1 MIQVNDH
8 IQRRL
13 AELPALPGV
22 YIMRNALGKII
33 YIGKAKVLKNRVR
46 SYFDGSDHAG
56 HRAATLMLPFI
67 RDIEWII
74 TESES
79 EALILEA
86 NLIRKHT
93 PKYNVLLKD
102 DKHFPYLAFSVN
114 EAFPRL
120 FLSRAVRKD
129 GCQYYGPYMSSRM
142 VAQLQDIAARLFQI
156 RECRLN
162 LPLAKPQRPC
172 LNYHIGR
179 CCAPCAG
186 LVTEEEYHRQVQQ
199 VQMMLNGKRDDLI
212 AEWEREMQAASERLD
227 FEMAMKKRDAIQAL
241 KATGIHQ
248 KTDVTDASLCLDV
261 LSLRR
266 NGTMAAAVIFEYRNG
281 VLCGRR
287 HYRLECKL
295 EENETEIF
303 CQMLMQ
309 WYMDVEFIPG
319 EIATDVVL
327 ADVAEERNL
336 LESALA
342 EKARHKVVVS
352 NPQRGEKLGF
362 LKLAGA
368 NADMILVEMRA
379 EVQKYSEIDGSV
391 FELQKVLGLKKTPFR
406 IECVDISHL
415 SGTNTVASLVAFKN
429 GRPDKSNYRKF
440 IIKTVTGVDDFASMR
455 EVMTRRI
462 RRLEDEG
469 IPMPDLWVCDGGKGQ
484 VDATM
489 QILKELGHDEDLP
502 LIGLA
507 KRLEEIVFPD
517 DRPSIVLHR
526 TNPALK
532 LLQNA
537 RDEAHRFAIT
547 YQRSKR
553 KKDLEVEWL
562 KMPGVGHE
570 TRVKILSKYKSAEA
584 FMEAPL
590 EDVVELLG
598 KVRGGRLREEVAA
611 YCAGAGIGSDA
622 SADDA
627 SAVENAN
634 GASGVVANGCAEG
647 DLDVISE

>member
-1 MIQVNDH
+1 MLQFGEH
-8 IQRRL
+8 IERRL

-22 YIMRNALGKII
+22 YIMKNAQGKII

-46 SYFDGSDHAG
+46 SYFDGSDHTG
-56 HRAATLMLPFI
+56 HRAATLMLPYI

-102 DKHFPYLAFSVN
+102 DKHFPYLAFSVK
-114 EAFPRL
+114 EPFPRL
-120 FLSRAVRKD
+120 FLTRSVHKD
-129 GCQYYGPYMSSRM
+129 DNLYYGPFMGSRM
-142 VAQLQDIAARLFQI
+142 IDQLIDLSARLFHI
-156 RECRLN
+156 RECKLK

-172 LNYHIGR
+172 LNYHTGR
-179 CCAPCAG
+179 CGAPCAG
-186 LVTEEEYHRQVQQ
+186 LISEEAYREKVEQAK
-199 VQMMLNGKRDDLI
+199 LLLEGKRDDLL
-212 AEWEREMQAASERLD
+212 ERWQREMEEASANLD
-227 FEMAMKKRDAIQAL
+227 FETAGKRRDAIQAL
-241 KATGIHQ
+241 QATGIHQ
-248 KTDVTDASLCLDV
+248 KTDVSDPNLSLDILT
-261 LSLRR
+261 LRR

-281 VLCGRR
+281 VLRGRR

-295 EENETEIF
+295 EDDATEIF
-303 CQMLMQ
+303 RQMVLP
-309 WYMDVEFIPG
+309 WYMDVPMIPA
-319 EIATDVVL
+319 EIATDIDL
-327 ADVAEERNL
+327 PEDAEL
-336 LESALA
+336 LQQTLS
-342 EKARHKVVVS
+342 EKAGRKVRFS
-352 NPQRGEKLGF
+352 NPQRGEKVGF

-368 NADMILVEMRA
+368 NADMILVEMRS
-379 EVQKYSEIDGSV
+379 EVQKYSEIDQSV

-429 GRPDKSNYRKF
+429 GKPDKSNYRKF

-469 IPMPDLWVCDGGKGQ
+469 TPMPDLWVCDGGKGQ

-489 QILKELGHDEDLP
+489 QILKELGHDQDLP

-517 DRPSIVLHR
+517 DRKSIVLHR
-526 TNPALK
+526 TSPALK

-590 EDVVELLG
+590 EDIEILLG
-598 KVRGGRLREEVAA
+598 KVRGNKVRENVIKYLTNYEL
-611 YCAGAGIGSDA
+611 GSR
-622 SADDA
+622 
-627 SAVENAN
+627 N
-634 GASGVVANGCAEG
+634 
-647 DLDVISE
+647 

>member
-1 MIQVNDH
+1 MISVNEH

-13 AELPALPGV
+13 TELPDRPGV
-22 YIMRNALGKII
+22 YIMKNAQGKII
-33 YIGKAKVLKNRVR
+33 YIGKAKVLNNRVR
-46 SYFDGSDHAG
+46 SYFDGSEHNG
-56 HRAATLMLPFI
+56 HRAATLMLPYI

-74 TESES
+74 TESEQ

-102 DKHFPYLAFSVN
+102 DKHFPYLAFSVK
-114 EAFPRL
+114 EPFPRL
-120 FLSRAVRKD
+120 SLSRSVKKD
-129 GCQYYGPYMSSRM
+129 GRQYYGPYMGSRYIDK
-142 VAQLQDIAARLFQI
+142 LIDISARLFKI
-156 RECRLN
+156 RECTME
-162 LPLAKPQRPC
+162 LPAKHPVRPC

-179 CCAPCAG
+179 CSAPCAG
-186 LVTEEEYHRQVQQ
+186 LITQEEYAKDVANARL
-199 VQMMLNGKRDDLI
+199 MLEGKRDDLI
-212 AEWEREMQAASERLD
+212 DLWQREMEEASERLD
-227 FEMAMKKRDAIQAL
+227 FETAMKKRDAIQAL
-241 KATGIHQ
+241 QASGTHQ
-248 KTDVTDASLCLDV
+248 KTDTSDPNLSLDV
-261 LSLRR
+261 VTLRR
-266 NGTMAAAVIFEYRNG
+266 NGDMAAAVILEYRKG
-281 VLCGRR
+281 VLMGRR

-295 EENETEIF
+295 EDDETEIF
-303 CQMLMQ
+303 RQMVLP
-309 WYMDVEFIPG
+309 WYMEAPLIPA
-319 EIATDVVL
+319 EIATDIVL
-327 ADVAEERNL
+327 PDDRKE
-336 LESALA
+336 LEAALSKQA
-342 EKARHKVVVS
+342 GRKVTFS
-352 NPQRGEKLGF
+352 TPQRGEKLGF

-379 EVQKYSEIDGSV
+379 EVQKYSEIDQSV

-429 GRPDKSNYRKF
+429 GRPDKANYRKF
-440 IIKTVTGVDDFASMR
+440 IIKTVEGVDDFASMR

-462 RRLEDEG
+462 RRLENEG
-469 IPMPDLWVCDGGKGQ
+469 VPMPDLWVCDGGKGQ

-489 QILKELGHDEDLP
+489 QILKELGHDQDLP

-517 DRPSIVLHR
+517 DRKSIVLHR
-526 TNPALK
+526 TSPALK

-570 TRVKILSKYKSAEA
+570 TRVKILSKYRSAEA
-584 FMEAPL
+584 FMAAPI
-590 EDVVELLG
+590 EDIEILLG
-598 KVRGGRLREEVAA
+598 KVRGNNLRDQVAK
-611 YCAGAGIGSDA
+611 YVTEFITPDT
-622 SADDA
+622 
-627 SAVENAN
+627 
-634 GASGVVANGCAEG
+634 EG
-647 DLDVISE
+647 

>member
-1 MIQVNDH
+1 MIFVNEY
-8 IQRRL
+8 IERRL

-22 YIMRNALGKII
+22 YIMKNAQGKII

-46 SYFDGSDHAG
+46 SYFDGSDHSG
-56 HRAATLMLPFI
+56 HRAATLMLPYI

-102 DKHFPYLAFSVN
+102 DKHFPYLAFSVR
-114 EAFPRL
+114 EPFPRL
-120 FLSRAVRKD
+120 FLTRSVRKD
-129 GCQYYGPYMSSRM
+129 ENQYYGPFMSSRFID
-142 VAQLQDIAARLFQI
+142 QLTDLAARLFHI
-156 RECRLN
+156 RECKLK

-179 CCAPCAG
+179 CDAPCAG
-186 LVTEEEYHRQVQQ
+186 LISEEEYRKKVEQAK
-199 VQMMLNGKRDDLI
+199 LLLEGKRDDLI
-212 AEWEREMQAASERLD
+212 ETWQQEMQEASENLD
-227 FEMAMKKRDAIQAL
+227 FETAMKKRDAIQAL
-241 KATGIHQ
+241 QATGTHQ
-248 KTDVTDASLCLDV
+248 KTDTTDPN
-261 LSLRR
+261 LSMDILTLRR
-266 NGTMAAAVIFEYRNG
+266 NGSMAAAVILEYRAG
-281 VLCGRR
+281 VLLGRR
-287 HYRLECKL
+287 HYKLECKL
-295 EENETEIF
+295 EEDETEIF
-303 CQMLMQ
+303 RQMILP
-309 WYMDVEFIPG
+309 WYMDVPLIPA
-319 EIATDVVL
+319 EIATDIDL
-327 ADVAEERNL
+327 PEDAEL
-336 LESALA
+336 LQQALS
-342 EKARHKVVVS
+342 EKAGRKVRFV
-352 NPQRGEKLGF
+352 NPQRGEKIGF
-362 LKLAGA
+362 LKLARA

-379 EVQKYSEIDGSV
+379 EVQKYSEIDQSV
-391 FELQKVLGLKKTPFR
+391 FELQQVLGLKKTPFR

-429 GRPDKSNYRKF
+429 GRPDKANYRKF
-440 IIKTVTGVDDFASMR
+440 IIKTVEGVDDFASMR

-469 IPMPDLWVCDGGKGQ
+469 TPMPDLWVCDGGKGQ

-489 QILKELGHDEDLP
+489 QILKELGHDKDLP

-517 DRPSIVLHR
+517 DRKSIVLHR
-526 TNPALK
+526 TSPALK

-562 KMPGVGHE
+562 KIPGVGHE
-570 TRVKILSKYKSAEA
+570 TRIKVLSRYKSAEA
-584 FMEAPL
+584 FMAAPL
-590 EDVVELLG
+590 EDIEILLG
-598 KVRGGRLREEVAA
+598 KVRGNKLREEVAK
-611 YCAGAGIGSDA
+611 YCAEFITPP
-622 SADDA
+622 
-627 SAVENAN
+627 E
-634 GASGVVANGCAEG
+634 CH
-647 DLDVISE
+647 

>member
-1 MIQVNDH
+1 MIEVNEH
-8 IQRRL
+8 IGRRI
-13 AELPALPGV
+13 AELPERPGV
-22 YIMRNALGKII
+22 YLMKNASGKII

-74 TESES
+74 TESEE

-86 NLIRKHT
+86 TLIRKHT

-102 DKHFPYLAFSVN
+102 DKHFPYLAFSVK
-114 EAFPRL
+114 EPFPRL
-120 FLSRAVRKD
+120 FLSRSVHKD
-129 GCQYYGPYMSSRM
+129 DCLYYGPYMNSR
-142 VAQLQDIAARLFQI
+142 VVSQLTDLAARLFHI
-156 RECRLN
+156 RECRLK
-162 LPLAKPQRPC
+162 LPLASPARPC

-179 CCAPCAG
+179 CDAPCAG
-186 LVTEEEYHRQVQQ
+186 LVSEEDYAKSVAQAKLLLE
-199 VQMMLNGKRDDLI
+199 GKRDDLV
-212 AEWEREMQAASERLD
+212 AQWQAEMQQASENLD
-227 FEMAMKKRDAIQAL
+227 FELAGKKRDAIQAL
-241 KATGIHQ
+241 QATGIHQ
-248 KTDVTDASLCLDV
+248 KTDTSDPNLSLDV

-266 NGTMAAAVIFEYRNG
+266 NGSMAAAVILEYRKG
-281 VLCGRR
+281 VLTGRR
-287 HYRLECKL
+287 HYRMECRLEDDVP
-295 EENETEIF
+295 EILR
-303 CQMLMQ
+303 QMLVQ
-309 WYMDVEFIPG
+309 WYMDVPMVPS
-319 EIATDVVL
+319 EIAVDVEDLPDRDML
-327 ADVAEERNL
+327 AQ
-336 LESALA
+336 ALS
-342 EKARHKVVVS
+342 EKAGHRVLLTQ
-352 NPQRGEKLGF
+352 PQRGDKVGF

-379 EVQKYSEIDGSV
+379 EVQKYSEVDQSV

-415 SGTNTVASLVAFKN
+415 SGTNTVASLVAFRN
-429 GRPDKSNYRKF
+429 GRPDKKNYRKF
-440 IIKTVTGVDDFASMR
+440 IIKTVEGVDDFASMR

-462 RRLEDEG
+462 RRLESEG

-489 QILKELGHDEDLP
+489 QILKELGHDQDLP

-517 DRPSIVLHR
+517 NRPSIVLHR
-526 TNPALK
+526 TSPALK

-562 KMPGVGHE
+562 KIPGVGHE
-570 TRVKILSKYKSAEA
+570 TRVKILSKYRSAEA
-584 FMEAPL
+584 FMAAPL
-590 EDVVELLG
+590 EDIELLFG
-598 KVRGGRLREEVAA
+598 KVRGNRLREQVAQYCVDEPEDSGNLEV
-611 YCAGAGIGSDA
+611 
-622 SADDA
+622 
-627 SAVENAN
+627 
-634 GASGVVANGCAEG
+634 
-647 DLDVISE
+647 

>member
-1 MIQVNDH
+1 MISVNEH

-13 AELPALPGV
+13 TELPDRPGV
-22 YIMRNALGKII
+22 YIMKNAQGKII

-46 SYFDGSDHAG
+46 SYFDGSEHNG
-56 HRAATLMLPFI
+56 HRAATLMLPYI

-74 TESES
+74 TESEE

-102 DKHFPYLAFSVN
+102 DKHFPYLAFSVK
-114 EAFPRL
+114 EPFPRL
-120 FLSRAVRKD
+120 SLSRSVKKD
-129 GCQYYGPYMSSRM
+129 GRQYYGPYMGSRYIDK
-142 VAQLQDIAARLFQI
+142 LIDISARLFKI
-156 RECRLN
+156 RECSME
-162 LPLAKPQRPC
+162 LPAKHPVRPC

-179 CCAPCAG
+179 CSAPCAG
-186 LVTEEEYHRQVQQ
+186 LITQEEYAKDVESTRL
-199 VQMMLNGKRDDLI
+199 MLEGKRDDLI
-212 AEWEREMQAASERLD
+212 DKWQREMEEASANLD
-227 FEMAMKKRDAIQAL
+227 FETAMKKRDAIQAL
-241 KATGIHQ
+241 QASGTHQ
-248 KTDVTDASLCLDV
+248 KTDTSDPNLSLDV
-261 LSLRR
+261 VTLRR
-266 NGTMAAAVIFEYRNG
+266 NGDMAAAVILEYRKG
-281 VLCGRR
+281 VLMGRR

-295 EENETEIF
+295 EDDETEIF
-303 CQMLMQ
+303 RQMVLP
-309 WYMDVEFIPG
+309 WYMEAPLIPA
-319 EIATDVVL
+319 EIATDIVL
-327 ADVAEERNL
+327 PEDREI
-336 LESALA
+336 LEQALS
-342 EKARHKVVVS
+342 EKAGRKVRFS
-352 NPQRGEKLGF
+352 SPQRGEKLGF

-379 EVQKYSEIDGSV
+379 EVQKYSEIDQSV

-429 GRPDKSNYRKF
+429 GRPDKANYRKF
-440 IIKTVTGVDDFASMR
+440 IIKTVEGVDDFASMR

-462 RRLEDEG
+462 RRLENEG
-469 IPMPDLWVCDGGKGQ
+469 VPMPDLWVCDGGKGQ

-489 QILKELGHDEDLP
+489 QILKELGHDQDLP

-517 DRPSIVLHR
+517 DRKSIVLHR
-526 TNPALK
+526 TSPALK

-570 TRVKILSKYKSAEA
+570 TRVKILSKYRSAEA
-584 FMEAPL
+584 FMAAPI
-590 EDVVELLG
+590 EDIEILLG
-598 KVRGGRLREEVAA
+598 KVRGNNLRDQVAK
-611 YCAGAGIGSDA
+611 YCADFIRPSGL
-622 SADDA
+622 DDNKD
-627 SAVENAN
+627 S
-634 GASGVVANGCAEG
+634 EG
-647 DLDVISE
+647 

>member
-1 MIQVNDH
+1 MIEVNEH
-8 IQRRL
+8 IGRRI
-13 AELPALPGV
+13 AELPERPGV
-22 YIMRNALGKII
+22 YLMKNASGKII

-74 TESES
+74 TESEE

-86 NLIRKHT
+86 TLIRKHT

-102 DKHFPYLAFSVN
+102 DKHFPYLAFSVK
-114 EAFPRL
+114 EPFPRL
-120 FLSRAVRKD
+120 FLSRSVHKD
-129 GCQYYGPYMSSRM
+129 DCLYYGPYMNSR
-142 VAQLQDIAARLFQI
+142 VVSQLTDLAARLFHI
-156 RECRLN
+156 RECRLK
-162 LPLAKPQRPC
+162 LPLASPARPC

-179 CCAPCAG
+179 CDAPCAG
-186 LVTEEEYHRQVQQ
+186 LISEEDYAKSVAQAKLLLE
-199 VQMMLNGKRDDLI
+199 GKRDDLV
-212 AEWEREMQAASERLD
+212 AQWQAEMQQASENLD
-227 FEMAMKKRDAIQAL
+227 FELAGKKRDAIQAL
-241 KATGIHQ
+241 QATGIHQ
-248 KTDVTDASLCLDV
+248 KTDTSDPNLSLDV
-261 LSLRR
+261 LSLKR
-266 NGTMAAAVIFEYRNG
+266 NGSMAAAVILEYRKG
-281 VLCGRR
+281 VLTGRR
-287 HYRLECKL
+287 HYRMECRLEDDVA
-295 EENETEIF
+295 EILR
-303 CQMLMQ
+303 QMLVQ
-309 WYMDVEFIPG
+309 WYMDVPMVPS
-319 EIATDVVL
+319 EIAVDVEDLPDRDMLAQALSEKSGHRVL
-327 ADVAEERNL
+327 L
-336 LESALA
+336 TQ
-342 EKARHKVVVS
+342 
-352 NPQRGEKLGF
+352 PQRGDKVGF

-379 EVQKYSEIDGSV
+379 EVQKYSEVDQSV

-415 SGTNTVASLVAFKN
+415 SGTNTVASLVAFRN
-429 GRPDKSNYRKF
+429 GRPDKKNYRKF
-440 IIKTVTGVDDFASMR
+440 IIKTVEGVDDFASMR

-462 RRLEDEG
+462 RRLESEG

-489 QILKELGHDEDLP
+489 QILKELGHDQDLP

-526 TNPALK
+526 TSPALK

-562 KMPGVGHE
+562 KIPGVGHE
-570 TRVKILSKYKSAEA
+570 TRVKILSKYRSAEA
-584 FMEAPL
+584 FMAAPL
-590 EDVVELLG
+590 EDIELLFG
-598 KVRGGRLREEVAA
+598 KVRGNRLREQVAQ
-611 YCAGAGIGSDA
+611 YCVDEPEDSDNLEA
-622 SADDA
+622 
-627 SAVENAN
+627 
-634 GASGVVANGCAEG
+634 
-647 DLDVISE
+647 

>member
-1 MIQVNDH
+1 MISVNEH

-13 AELPALPGV
+13 TELPDRPGV
-22 YIMRNALGKII
+22 YIMKNAQGKII

-46 SYFDGSDHAG
+46 SYFDGSEHNG

-74 TESES
+74 TESEQ

-102 DKHFPYLAFSVN
+102 DKHFPYLAFSVK
-114 EAFPRL
+114 EPFPRL
-120 FLSRAVRKD
+120 SLSRSVKKD
-129 GCQYYGPYMSSRM
+129 GRQYYGPYMSSRYIDK
-142 VAQLQDIAARLFQI
+142 LIDISARLFKI
-156 RECRLN
+156 RECTME
-162 LPLAKPQRPC
+162 LPAKHPVRPC

-179 CCAPCAG
+179 CSAPCAG
-186 LVTEEEYHRQVQQ
+186 LITQEEYAKDVANARL
-199 VQMMLNGKRDDLI
+199 MLEGKRDDLI
-212 AEWEREMQAASERLD
+212 DLWQREMEEASERLD
-227 FEMAMKKRDAIQAL
+227 FETAMKKRDAIQAL
-241 KATGIHQ
+241 QASGTHQ
-248 KTDVTDASLCLDV
+248 KTDTSDPNLSLDV
-261 LSLRR
+261 VTLRR
-266 NGTMAAAVIFEYRNG
+266 NGDMAAAVILEYRKG
-281 VLCGRR
+281 VLMGRR

-295 EENETEIF
+295 EDDETEIF
-303 CQMLMQ
+303 RQMVLP
-309 WYMDVEFIPG
+309 WYMEAPLIPA
-319 EIATDVVL
+319 EIATDIVL
-327 ADVAEERNL
+327 PDDRKE
-336 LESALA
+336 LEAALSKQA
-342 EKARHKVVVS
+342 GRKVTFS
-352 NPQRGEKLGF
+352 TPQRGEKLGF

-379 EVQKYSEIDGSV
+379 EVQKYSEIDQSV

-429 GRPDKSNYRKF
+429 GRPDKANYRKF
-440 IIKTVTGVDDFASMR
+440 IIKTVEGVDDFASMR

-462 RRLEDEG
+462 RRLENEG
-469 IPMPDLWVCDGGKGQ
+469 VPMPDLWVCDGGKGQ

-489 QILKELGHDEDLP
+489 QILKELGHDQDLP

-517 DRPSIVLHR
+517 DRKSIVLHR
-526 TNPALK
+526 TSPALK

-570 TRVKILSKYKSAEA
+570 TRVKILSKYRSAEA
-584 FMEAPL
+584 FMAAPI
-590 EDVVELLG
+590 EDIEILLG
-598 KVRGGRLREEVAA
+598 KVRGNNLRDQVAK
-611 YCAGAGIGSDA
+611 YCADFITPDT
-622 SADDA
+622 
-627 SAVENAN
+627 
-634 GASGVVANGCAEG
+634 EG
-647 DLDVISE
+647 

>member
-1 MIQVNDH
+1 MVPVSEH
-8 IQRRL
+8 IERRL

-46 SYFDGSDHAG
+46 SYFDGSDHSG

-74 TESES
+74 TESEA

-86 NLIRKHT
+86 NLVRKHT
-93 PKYNVLLKD
+93 PKYNVELKD
-102 DKHFPYLAFSVN
+102 DKHFPYLAFSVH
-114 EAFPRL
+114 EPFPRL

-129 GCQYYGPYMSSRM
+129 GCQYYGPYMGSRM
-142 VAQLQDIAARLFQI
+142 IAQLQDIAARLFQI
-156 RECRLN
+156 RECSLK
-162 LPLAKPQRPC
+162 LPLAKPARPC

-179 CCAPCAG
+179 CNAPCAG
-186 LVTEEEYHRQVQQ
+186 LVTPEEYRKSVEQT
-199 VQMMLNGKRDDLI
+199 QMLLNGKRDDLI
-212 AEWEREMQAASERLD
+212 ALWEREMLEASERLD
-227 FEMAMKKRDAIQAL
+227 FETAKKRRDAIQAL
-241 KATGIHQ
+241 KVTGIHQ
-248 KTDVTDASLCLDV
+248 KTDVTDANLFMDV

-266 NGTMAAAVIFEYRNG
+266 NGSMAAAVIFEYRNG

-287 HYRLECKL
+287 HYRLDCKL
-295 EENETEIF
+295 EENETEILQ
-303 CQMLMQ
+303 QMVLQ
-309 WYMDVEFIPG
+309 WYMDVDFVPG
-319 EIATDVVL
+319 EIATDVPL
-327 ADVAEERNL
+327 PDDAESL
-336 LESALA
+336 MQALSTRA
-342 EKARHKVVVS
+342 GHKVTLT

-379 EVQKYSEIDGSV
+379 EIQKYSEIDGSV
-391 FELQKVLGLKKTPFR
+391 FELQRVLGLKKTPFR

-429 GRPDKSNYRKF
+429 GRPDKANYRKF
-440 IIKTVTGVDDFASMR
+440 IIKTVEGVDDFASMR

-462 RRLEDEG
+462 RRLEEEG
-469 IPMPDLWVCDGGKGQ
+469 TPMPDLWVCDGGKGQ

-489 QILKELGHDEDLP
+489 QILKELGHDQDLP

-517 DRPSIVLHR
+517 DRKSIVLHR
-526 TNPALK
+526 TSPALK

-562 KMPGVGHE
+562 KIPGVGHE
-570 TRVKILSKYKSAEA
+570 TRIKILSKYKSAEA
-584 FMEAPL
+584 FMQAPL
-590 EDVVELLG
+590 EDIIDLLG
-598 KVRGGRLREEVAA
+598 KVRGSRLREQVAK
-611 YCAGAGIGSDA
+611 Y
-622 SADDA
+622 
-627 SAVENAN
+627 
-634 GASGVVANGCAEG
+634 VAE
-647 DLDVISE
+647 

>member
-1 MIQVNDH
+1 MKPEVNEH

-13 AELPALPGV
+13 SELPDRPGV
-22 YIMRNALGKII
+22 YIMKNAQGKII

-56 HRAATLMLPFI
+56 HRAATLMLPYI

-74 TESES
+74 TESEE

-102 DKHFPYLAFSVN
+102 DKHFPYLAFSVK
-114 EAFPRL
+114 EPFPRL
-120 FLSRAVRKD
+120 SLSRSVKKD
-129 GCQYYGPYMSSRM
+129 GRQYFGPYMSSRYIDK
-142 VAQLQDIAARLFQI
+142 LIDISARLFKI
-156 RECRLN
+156 RECSME
-162 LPLAKPQRPC
+162 LPAKHPVRPC

-179 CCAPCAG
+179 CSAPCAG
-186 LVTEEEYHRQVQQ
+186 LITQEEYARDVESTRL
-199 VQMMLNGKRDDLI
+199 MLEGKREDLI
-212 AEWEREMQAASERLD
+212 EKWQREMEEVSANLD
-227 FEMAMKKRDAIQAL
+227 FETAMKRRDAIQAL
-241 KATGIHQ
+241 ESTGTRQ
-248 KTDVTDASLCLDV
+248 KTDTSDPNLSLDV
-261 LSLRR
+261 VTLRR
-266 NGTMAAAVIFEYRNG
+266 NGDMAAAVILEYRKG
-281 VLCGRR
+281 VLMGRR

-295 EENETEIF
+295 EDDETEIF
-303 CQMLMQ
+303 RQMVLP
-309 WYMDVEFIPG
+309 WYMDAPMIPA
-319 EIATDVVL
+319 EIATDIAL
-327 ADVAEERNL
+327 PDDRSE
-336 LESALA
+336 LEAALSKQA
-342 EKARHKVVVS
+342 KRKVQFT

-379 EVQKYSEIDGSV
+379 EVQKYSEIDQSV

-429 GRPDKSNYRKF
+429 GRPDKANYRKF
-440 IIKTVTGVDDFASMR
+440 IIKTVEGVDDFASMR

-462 RRLEDEG
+462 RRLENEG
-469 IPMPDLWVCDGGKGQ
+469 VPMPDLWVCDGGKGQ

-489 QILKELGHDEDLP
+489 QILKELGHDQDLP

-517 DRPSIVLHR
+517 DRKSIVLHR
-526 TNPALK
+526 TSPALK

-570 TRVKILSKYKSAEA
+570 TRVKILSKYRSAEA
-584 FMEAPL
+584 FMAAPI
-590 EDVVELLG
+590 EDIEILLG
-598 KVRGGRLREEVAA
+598 KVRGNNLRDQVAK
-611 YCAGAGIGSDA
+611 YVTDFITPDT
-622 SADDA
+622 
-627 SAVENAN
+627 
-634 GASGVVANGCAEG
+634 EG
-647 DLDVISE
+647 

>member
-1 MIQVNDH
+1 MIPVSEH
-8 IQRRL
+8 IERRL

-22 YIMRNALGKII
+22 YIMKNAAGKII

-46 SYFDGSDHAG
+46 SYFDGSEHNG
-56 HRAATLMLPFI
+56 HRAATLMLPYI

-74 TESES
+74 TETEE

-102 DKHFPYLAFSVN
+102 DKHFPYLAFSVR
-114 EAFPRL
+114 EPFPRL
-120 FLSRAVRKD
+120 FITRSVKKD
-129 GCQYYGPYMSSRM
+129 SCQYYGPYMGTRTTDK
-142 VAQLQDIAARLFQI
+142 LIDLAARLFQI
-156 RECRLN
+156 RECSME
-162 LPLAKPQRPC
+162 LPARSPQRPC

-179 CCAPCAG
+179 CSAPCAG
-186 LVTEEEYHRQVQQ
+186 LVTREEYGRQVSRAR
-199 VQMMLNGKRDDLI
+199 LLLEGKRDDLMEI
-212 AEWEREMQAASERLD
+212 WQKEMEEAAANLD
-227 FEMAMKKRDAIQAL
+227 FELAAKKRDAIQAL
-241 KATGIHQ
+241 QSTGVRQ
-248 KTDVTDASLCLDV
+248 KTDTSDPNLSLDILT
-261 LSLRR
+261 LRR
-266 NGTMAAAVIFEYRNG
+266 NGSLAAAVILEYRAG
-281 VLCGRR
+281 VLTGRR
-287 HYRLECKL
+287 HFRLECAL
-295 EENETEIF
+295 EDDETEIF
-303 CQMLMQ
+303 RQMILP
-309 WYMDVEFIPG
+309 WYMDVEMIPA
-319 EIATDVVL
+319 EIATDVQL
-327 ADVAEERNL
+327 PDDAEL
-336 LESALA
+336 LRMALS
-342 EKARHKVVVS
+342 EKAGRKVNFT

-379 EVQKYSEIDGSV
+379 EVQKYSEIDQSV

-429 GRPDKSNYRKF
+429 GRPDKANYRKF
-440 IIKTVTGVDDFASMR
+440 IIKTVEGVDDFASMR

-489 QILKELGHDEDLP
+489 QILKELGHDKDLP

-517 DRPSIVLHR
+517 DRKSIVLHR

-570 TRVKILSKYKSAEA
+570 TRVKILSKYKSAES
-584 FMEAPL
+584 FMAAPL
-590 EDVVELLG
+590 EDITDLLG
-598 KVRGGRLREEVAA
+598 NVRGNKLREQVAE
-611 YCAGAGIGSDA
+611 YCAKFITPTF
-622 SADDA
+622 DDA
-627 SAVENAN
+627 PVYD
-634 GASGVVANGCAEG
+634 
-647 DLDVISE
+647 DLQQ

>member
-1 MIQVNDH
+1 MK
-8 IQRRL
+8 
-13 AELPALPGV
+13 
-22 YIMRNALGKII
+22 NAQGKII

-56 HRAATLMLPFI
+56 HRAATLMLPHI

-74 TESES
+74 TESEE

-102 DKHFPYLAFSVN
+102 DKHFPYLAFSVK
-114 EAFPRL
+114 EPFPRL
-120 FLSRAVRKD
+120 SLSRSVKKD
-129 GCQYYGPYMSSRM
+129 GRQYFGPYMSSRYIDK
-142 VAQLQDIAARLFQI
+142 LIDISARLFRI
-156 RECRLN
+156 RECSME
-162 LPLAKPQRPC
+162 LPAKHPVRPC

-179 CCAPCAG
+179 CSAPCAG
-186 LVTEEEYHRQVQQ
+186 LITQEEYARDVESTR
-199 VQMMLNGKRDDLI
+199 MMLEGKRDDLI
-212 AEWEREMQAASERLD
+212 DKWQREMEEASANLD
-227 FEMAMKKRDAIQAL
+227 FETAMKRRDAIQAL
-241 KATGIHQ
+241 QSTGTRQ
-248 KTDVTDASLCLDV
+248 KTDTSDPNLSLDV
-261 LSLRR
+261 VTLRR
-266 NGTMAAAVIFEYRNG
+266 NGDMAAAVILEYRAG
-281 VLCGRR
+281 VLLGRR

-295 EENETEIF
+295 EDDETEIF
-303 CQMLMQ
+303 RQMVLP
-309 WYMDVEFIPG
+309 WYMDAPMIPA
-319 EIATDVVL
+319 EIATDIPL
-327 ADVAEERNL
+327 PEDREI
-336 LESALA
+336 LEQALS
-342 EKARHKVVVS
+342 EKAGRKVRFS
-352 NPQRGEKLGF
+352 SPQRGEKLGF

-379 EVQKYSEIDGSV
+379 EVQKYSEIDQSV

-429 GRPDKSNYRKF
+429 GRPDKANYRKF
-440 IIKTVTGVDDFASMR
+440 IIKTVEGVDDFASMR

-462 RRLEDEG
+462 RRLENEG
-469 IPMPDLWVCDGGKGQ
+469 VPMPDLWICDGGKGQ

-489 QILKELGHDEDLP
+489 QILKELGHDKDLP

-517 DRPSIVLHR
+517 DRKSIVLHR
-526 TNPALK
+526 TSPALK

-570 TRVKILSKYKSAEA
+570 TRVKILSKYRSAEA
-584 FMEAPL
+584 FMAAPI
-590 EDVVELLG
+590 EDIEILLG
-598 KVRGGRLREEVAA
+598 KVRGNNLRDQVAK
-611 YCAGAGIGSDA
+611 YV
-622 SADDA
+622 ADFITPDTE
-627 SAVENAN
+627 S
-634 GASGVVANGCAEG
+634 
-647 DLDVISE
+647 

>member
-1 MIQVNDH
+1 MISVNEH

-13 AELPALPGV
+13 TELPDRPGV
-22 YIMRNALGKII
+22 YIMKNAQGKII

-46 SYFDGSDHAG
+46 SYFDGSEHNG
-56 HRAATLMLPFI
+56 HRAATLMLPYI

-74 TESES
+74 TESEQ

-102 DKHFPYLAFSVN
+102 DKHFPYLAFSVK
-114 EAFPRL
+114 EPFPRL
-120 FLSRAVRKD
+120 SLSRSVKKD
-129 GCQYYGPYMSSRM
+129 GRQYFGPYMSSRYIDK
-142 VAQLQDIAARLFQI
+142 LIDIAARLFKI
-156 RECRLN
+156 RECSME
-162 LPLAKPQRPC
+162 LPAKHPVRPC

-179 CCAPCAG
+179 CSAPCAG
-186 LVTEEEYHRQVQQ
+186 LITQEEYAKDVESTRL
-199 VQMMLNGKRDDLI
+199 MLEGKRDDLI
-212 AEWEREMQAASERLD
+212 DKWQREMEEASANLD
-227 FEMAMKKRDAIQAL
+227 FETAMKKRDAIQAL
-241 KATGIHQ
+241 QASGTHQ
-248 KTDVTDASLCLDV
+248 KTDTTDPNLSLDV
-261 LSLRR
+261 VTLRR
-266 NGTMAAAVIFEYRNG
+266 NGDMAAAVILEYRKG
-281 VLCGRR
+281 VLMGRR

-295 EENETEIF
+295 EDDETEIF
-303 CQMLMQ
+303 RQMVLP
-309 WYMDVEFIPG
+309 WYMEAPLIPA
-319 EIATDVVL
+319 EIATDIVL
-327 ADVAEERNL
+327 PEDRKE
-336 LESALA
+336 LEAALSKQA
-342 EKARHKVVVS
+342 GRKVTFS
-352 NPQRGEKLGF
+352 TPQRGEKLGF

-379 EVQKYSEIDGSV
+379 EVQKYSEIDQSV

-429 GRPDKSNYRKF
+429 GRPDKANYRKF
-440 IIKTVTGVDDFASMR
+440 IIKTVEGVDDFASMR

-462 RRLEDEG
+462 RRLENEG
-469 IPMPDLWVCDGGKGQ
+469 VPMPDLWVCDGGKGQ

-489 QILKELGHDEDLP
+489 QILKELGHDQDLP

-517 DRPSIVLHR
+517 DRKSIVLHR
-526 TNPALK
+526 TSPALK

-570 TRVKILSKYKSAEA
+570 TRVKILSKYRSAEA
-584 FMEAPL
+584 FMAAPI
-590 EDVVELLG
+590 EDIEILLG
-598 KVRGGRLREEVAA
+598 KVRGNNLRDQVAK
-611 YCAGAGIGSDA
+611 YCADFIRPSGL
-622 SADDA
+622 DDNKD
-627 SAVENAN
+627 S
-634 GASGVVANGCAEG
+634 EG
-647 DLDVISE
+647 

>member
-1 MIQVNDH
+1 MISVNEH

-13 AELPALPGV
+13 TELPDRPGV
-22 YIMRNALGKII
+22 YIMKNAQGKII

-46 SYFDGSDHAG
+46 SYFDGSEHNG
-56 HRAATLMLPFI
+56 HRAATLMLPYI

-74 TESES
+74 TESEQ

-102 DKHFPYLAFSVN
+102 DKHFPYLAFSVK
-114 EAFPRL
+114 EPFPRL
-120 FLSRAVRKD
+120 SLSRSVKKD
-129 GCQYYGPYMSSRM
+129 GRQYYGPYMGSRYIDK
-142 VAQLQDIAARLFQI
+142 LIDISARLFKI
-156 RECRLN
+156 RECSME
-162 LPLAKPQRPC
+162 LPAKHPVRPC

-179 CCAPCAG
+179 CSAPCAG
-186 LVTEEEYHRQVQQ
+186 LITQEEYAKDVANARL
-199 VQMMLNGKRDDLI
+199 MLEGKRDDLI
-212 AEWEREMQAASERLD
+212 DKWQREMEEASERLD
-227 FEMAMKKRDAIQAL
+227 FETAMKKRDAIQAL
-241 KATGIHQ
+241 QASGTHQ
-248 KTDVTDASLCLDV
+248 KTDTSDPNLSLDV
-261 LSLRR
+261 VTLRR
-266 NGTMAAAVIFEYRNG
+266 NGDMAAAVILEYRKG
-281 VLCGRR
+281 VLMGRR

-295 EENETEIF
+295 EDDETEIF
-303 CQMLMQ
+303 RQMVLP
-309 WYMDVEFIPG
+309 WYMEAPLIPA
-319 EIATDVVL
+319 EIATDIVL
-327 ADVAEERNL
+327 PDDRKE
-336 LESALA
+336 LEAALSKQA
-342 EKARHKVVVS
+342 GRKVTFS
-352 NPQRGEKLGF
+352 TPQRGEKLGF

-379 EVQKYSEIDGSV
+379 EVQKYSEIDQSV

-429 GRPDKSNYRKF
+429 GRPDKANYRKF
-440 IIKTVTGVDDFASMR
+440 IIKTVEGVDDFASMR

-462 RRLEDEG
+462 RRLENEG
-469 IPMPDLWVCDGGKGQ
+469 VPMPDLWVCDGGKGQ

-489 QILKELGHDEDLP
+489 QILKELGHDQDLP

-517 DRPSIVLHR
+517 DRKSIVLHR
-526 TNPALK
+526 TSPALK

-570 TRVKILSKYKSAEA
+570 TRVKILSKYRSAEA
-584 FMEAPL
+584 FMAAPI
-590 EDVVELLG
+590 EDIEILLG
-598 KVRGGRLREEVAA
+598 KVRGNNLRDQVAK
-611 YCAGAGIGSDA
+611 YVTEFITPDT
-622 SADDA
+622 
-627 SAVENAN
+627 
-634 GASGVVANGCAEG
+634 EG
-647 DLDVISE
+647 

>member
-1 MIQVNDH
+1 MKPEVSEH

-13 AELPALPGV
+13 SELPDRPGV
-22 YIMRNALGKII
+22 YIMKNAQGKII

-46 SYFDGSDHAG
+46 SYFDGSDHTG
-56 HRAATLMLPFI
+56 HRAATLMLPYI

-74 TESES
+74 TESEE

-102 DKHFPYLAFSVN
+102 DKHFPYLAFSVK
-114 EAFPRL
+114 EPFPRL
-120 FLSRAVRKD
+120 TLSRSVKKD
-129 GCQYYGPYMSSRM
+129 DRQYYGPYMSSRYIDKLIDLS
-142 VAQLQDIAARLFQI
+142 AKLFHI
-156 RECRLN
+156 RECSME
-162 LPLAKPQRPC
+162 LPAKHPVRPC

-179 CCAPCAG
+179 CDAPCAG
-186 LVTEEEYHRQVQQ
+186 LITQEEYAHNVKNARL
-199 VQMMLNGKRDDLI
+199 MLEGKRDDLI
-212 AEWEREMQAASERLD
+212 ELWTREMEEASANLD
-227 FEMAMKKRDAIQAL
+227 FEAAMKKRDAIQAL
-241 KATGIHQ
+241 ESTGTRQ
-248 KTDVTDASLCLDV
+248 KTDTSDPNLSLDV
-261 LSLRR
+261 VTLRR
-266 NGTMAAAVIFEYRNG
+266 NGSMAAAVILEYRKG
-281 VLCGRR
+281 VLMGRR

-295 EENETEIF
+295 EDDETEIF
-303 CQMLMQ
+303 RQMILP
-309 WYMDVEFIPG
+309 WYMDAPLIPA
-319 EIATDVVL
+319 EIATDIAL
-327 ADVAEERNL
+327 PEDYRE
-336 LESALA
+336 LEAALSKQA
-342 EKARHKVVVS
+342 GRKVYFS
-352 NPQRGEKLGF
+352 IPQRGEKLGF

-379 EVQKYSEIDGSV
+379 EVQKYSEIDQSV

-440 IIKTVTGVDDFASMR
+440 IIKTVEGVDDFASMR

-462 RRLEDEG
+462 RRLENEG
-469 IPMPDLWVCDGGKGQ
+469 VPMPDLWVCDGGKGQ

-489 QILKELGHDEDLP
+489 QILKELGHDQDLP

-517 DRPSIVLHR
+517 DRKSIVLHR
-526 TNPALK
+526 TSPALK

-570 TRVKILSKYKSAEA
+570 TRVKVLSKYKSAEA

-590 EDVVELLG
+590 EDIEILLG
-598 KVRGGRLREEVAA
+598 KVRGNKLREQVAK
-611 YCAGAGIGSDA
+611 Y
-622 SADDA
+622 
-627 SAVENAN
+627 
-634 GASGVVANGCAEG
+634 VAE
-647 DLDVISE
+647 D

>member
-1 MIQVNDH
+1 MISVNEH

-13 AELPALPGV
+13 TELPDRPGV
-22 YIMRNALGKII
+22 YIMKNAQGKII

-46 SYFDGSDHAG
+46 SYFDGSEHNG
-56 HRAATLMLPFI
+56 HRAATLMLPYI

-74 TESES
+74 TESEQ

-102 DKHFPYLAFSVN
+102 DKHFPYLAFSVK
-114 EAFPRL
+114 EPFPRL
-120 FLSRAVRKD
+120 SLSRSVKKD
-129 GCQYYGPYMSSRM
+129 GRQYYGPYMSSRYIDK
-142 VAQLQDIAARLFQI
+142 LIDIAARLFKI
-156 RECRLN
+156 RECSME
-162 LPLAKPQRPC
+162 LPTKHPVRPC

-179 CCAPCAG
+179 CSAPCAG
-186 LVTEEEYHRQVQQ
+186 LITQEEYAKDVESTRL
-199 VQMMLNGKRDDLI
+199 MLEGKRDDLI
-212 AEWEREMQAASERLD
+212 DKWQREMEEASANLD
-227 FEMAMKKRDAIQAL
+227 FETAMKKRDAIQAL
-241 KATGIHQ
+241 QASGTHQ
-248 KTDVTDASLCLDV
+248 KTDTTDPNLSLDV
-261 LSLRR
+261 VTLRR
-266 NGTMAAAVIFEYRNG
+266 NGDMAAAVILEYRKG
-281 VLCGRR
+281 VLMGRR

-295 EENETEIF
+295 EDDETEIF
-303 CQMLMQ
+303 RQMVLP
-309 WYMDVEFIPG
+309 WYMEAPLIPA
-319 EIATDVVL
+319 EIATDIVL
-327 ADVAEERNL
+327 PEDRKE
-336 LESALA
+336 LEAALSKQA
-342 EKARHKVVVS
+342 GRKVS
-352 NPQRGEKLGF
+352 FSTPQRGEKLGF

-379 EVQKYSEIDGSV
+379 EVQKYSEIDQSV

-429 GRPDKSNYRKF
+429 GRPDKANYRKF
-440 IIKTVTGVDDFASMR
+440 IIKTVEGVDDFASMR

-462 RRLEDEG
+462 RRLENEG
-469 IPMPDLWVCDGGKGQ
+469 VPMPDLWVCDGGKGQ

-489 QILKELGHDEDLP
+489 QILKELGHDQDLP

-517 DRPSIVLHR
+517 DRKSIVLHR
-526 TNPALK
+526 TSPALK

-570 TRVKILSKYKSAEA
+570 TRVKILSKYRSAEA
-584 FMEAPL
+584 FMAAPI
-590 EDVVELLG
+590 EDIEILLG
-598 KVRGGRLREEVAA
+598 KVRGNNLRDQVAK
-611 YCAGAGIGSDA
+611 YCADFIRPSGL
-622 SADDA
+622 DDNKD
-627 SAVENAN
+627 S
-634 GASGVVANGCAEG
+634 EG
-647 DLDVISE
+647 

>member
-1 MIQVNDH
+1 MPD
-8 IQRRL
+8 R
-13 AELPALPGV
+13 PGV
-22 YIMRNALGKII
+22 YIMKNAQGKII

-46 SYFDGSDHAG
+46 SYFDGSEHNG

-74 TESES
+74 TESEQ

-102 DKHFPYLAFSVN
+102 DKHFPYLAFSVK
-114 EAFPRL
+114 EPFPRL
-120 FLSRAVRKD
+120 TLSRSVKKD
-129 GCQYYGPYMSSRM
+129 GRQYYGPYMGSR
-142 VAQLQDIAARLFQI
+142 VIDKLIDLGVRLFKL
-156 RECRLN
+156 RECSME
-162 LPLAKPQRPC
+162 LPAKRPVRPC

-179 CCAPCAG
+179 CSAPCAG
-186 LVTEEEYHRQVQQ
+186 LISQEDYAKDVANARL
-199 VQMMLNGKRDDLI
+199 MLEGKRDDLI
-212 AEWEREMQAASERLD
+212 DQWQREMEEASANLD
-227 FEMAMKKRDAIQAL
+227 FETAMKRRDAIQAL
-241 KATGIHQ
+241 QATGTHQ
-248 KTDVTDASLCLDV
+248 KTDTSDPNLSLDV
-261 LSLRR
+261 VTLRR
-266 NGTMAAAVIFEYRNG
+266 NGDMAAAVILEYRKG
-281 VLCGRR
+281 VLMGRR

-295 EENETEIF
+295 EDDETEIF
-303 CQMLMQ
+303 RQMVLP
-309 WYMDVEFIPG
+309 WYMEAPLIPA
-319 EIATDVVL
+319 EIATDIAL
-327 ADVAEERNL
+327 PDDKEE
-336 LESALA
+336 LEAALSKQA
-342 EKARHKVVVS
+342 GRKVQFSV
-352 NPQRGEKLGF
+352 PQRGEKLGF
-362 LKLAGA
+362 LRLAGA

-379 EVQKYSEIDGSV
+379 EVQKYSEIDQSV

-440 IIKTVTGVDDFASMR
+440 IIKTVEGVDDFASMR

-462 RRLEDEG
+462 RRLENEG
-469 IPMPDLWVCDGGKGQ
+469 VPMPDLWVCDGGKGQ

-489 QILKELGHDEDLP
+489 QILKELGHDQNLP

-517 DRPSIVLHR
+517 DRKSIVLHR
-526 TNPALK
+526 TSPALK

-570 TRVKILSKYKSAEA
+570 TRVKILSKYRSAEA
-584 FMEAPL
+584 FMAAPL
-590 EDVVELLG
+590 EDIELLLG
-598 KVRGGRLREEVAA
+598 KVRGNNLREKVAE
-611 YCAGAGIGSDA
+611 YCAEFIRPDYEKQDA
-622 SADDA
+622 ASTADP
-627 SAVENAN
+627 
-634 GASGVVANGCAEG
+634 
-647 DLDVISE
+647 DVGQ

>member
-1 MIQVNDH
+1 MISVNEH

-13 AELPALPGV
+13 TELPDRPGV
-22 YIMRNALGKII
+22 YIMKNAQGKII

-46 SYFDGSDHAG
+46 SYFDGSEHNG
-56 HRAATLMLPFI
+56 HRAATLMLPYI

-74 TESES
+74 TESEQ

-102 DKHFPYLAFSVN
+102 DKHFPYLAFSVK
-114 EAFPRL
+114 EPFPRL
-120 FLSRAVRKD
+120 SLSRSVKKD
-129 GCQYYGPYMSSRM
+129 GRQYFGPYMSSRYIDK
-142 VAQLQDIAARLFQI
+142 LIDIAARLFKI
-156 RECRLN
+156 RECSMD
-162 LPLAKPQRPC
+162 LPAKHPVRPC

-179 CCAPCAG
+179 CSAPCAG
-186 LVTEEEYHRQVQQ
+186 LITQEEYAKDVESTRL
-199 VQMMLNGKRDDLI
+199 MLEGKRDDLI
-212 AEWEREMQAASERLD
+212 DKWQREMEEASANLD
-227 FEMAMKKRDAIQAL
+227 FETAMKKRDAIQAL
-241 KATGIHQ
+241 QASGTHQ
-248 KTDVTDASLCLDV
+248 KTDTTDPNLSLDV
-261 LSLRR
+261 VTLRR
-266 NGTMAAAVIFEYRNG
+266 NGDMAAAVILEYRKG
-281 VLCGRR
+281 VLMGRR

-295 EENETEIF
+295 EDDETEIF
-303 CQMLMQ
+303 RQMVLP
-309 WYMDVEFIPG
+309 WYMEAPLIPA
-319 EIATDVVL
+319 EIATDIVL
-327 ADVAEERNL
+327 PEDRKE
-336 LESALA
+336 LEAALSKQA
-342 EKARHKVVVS
+342 GRKVTFS
-352 NPQRGEKLGF
+352 TPQRGEKLGF

-379 EVQKYSEIDGSV
+379 EVQKYSEIDQSV

-429 GRPDKSNYRKF
+429 GRPDKANYRKF
-440 IIKTVTGVDDFASMR
+440 IIKTVEGVDDFASMR

-462 RRLEDEG
+462 RRLENEG
-469 IPMPDLWVCDGGKGQ
+469 VPMPDLWVCDGGKGQ

-489 QILKELGHDEDLP
+489 QILKELGHDQDLP

-517 DRPSIVLHR
+517 DRKSIVLHR
-526 TNPALK
+526 TSPALK

-570 TRVKILSKYKSAEA
+570 TRVKILSKYRSAEA
-584 FMEAPL
+584 FMAAPI
-590 EDVVELLG
+590 EDIEILLG
-598 KVRGGRLREEVAA
+598 KVRGNNLRDQVAK
-611 YCAGAGIGSDA
+611 YCAEFIRPSGL
-622 SADDA
+622 DDNKD
-627 SAVENAN
+627 S
-634 GASGVVANGCAEG
+634 EG
-647 DLDVISE
+647 

>member
-1 MIQVNDH
+1 MTILVNEH

-13 AELPALPGV
+13 SELPDRPGV
-22 YIMRNALGKII
+22 YIMKNAQGKII

-56 HRAATLMLPFI
+56 HRAATLMLPYI

-74 TESES
+74 TESEE

-102 DKHFPYLAFSVN
+102 DKHFPYLAFSVK
-114 EAFPRL
+114 EPFPRL
-120 FLSRAVRKD
+120 SLSRSVKKD
-129 GCQYYGPYMSSRM
+129 GRQYFGPYMSSRYIDK
-142 VAQLQDIAARLFQI
+142 LIDISARLFKI
-156 RECRLN
+156 RECSME
-162 LPLAKPQRPC
+162 LPTKRQVRPC

-179 CCAPCAG
+179 CSAPCAG
-186 LVTEEEYHRQVQQ
+186 LITQEEYARDVENTRL
-199 VQMMLNGKRDDLI
+199 MLEGKRDDLI
-212 AEWEREMQAASERLD
+212 EQWTREMEEASANLD
-227 FEMAMKKRDAIQAL
+227 FETAMKRRDAIQAL
-241 KATGIHQ
+241 ESTVARQ
-248 KTDVTDASLCLDV
+248 KTDTSDPNLSLDV
-261 LSLRR
+261 VTLRR
-266 NGTMAAAVIFEYRNG
+266 NGDMAAAVILEYRKG
-281 VLCGRR
+281 VLMGRR

-295 EENETEIF
+295 EDDETEIF
-303 CQMLMQ
+303 RQMILP
-309 WYMDVEFIPG
+309 WYMDAQLIPA
-319 EIATDVVL
+319 EIATDIAL
-327 ADVAEERNL
+327 PEDHHE
-336 LESALA
+336 LEAALSKQA
-342 EKARHKVVVS
+342 GRKVQFSV
-352 NPQRGEKLGF
+352 PQRGEKIGF

-379 EVQKYSEIDGSV
+379 EVQKYSEIDQSV

-429 GRPDKSNYRKF
+429 GRPDKANYRKF
-440 IIKTVTGVDDFASMR
+440 IIKTVEGVDDFASMR

-462 RRLEDEG
+462 RRLENEG
-469 IPMPDLWVCDGGKGQ
+469 VPMPDLWVCDGGKGQ

-489 QILKELGHDEDLP
+489 QILKELGHSEDLP

-517 DRPSIVLHR
+517 DRKSIVLHR
-526 TNPALK
+526 TSPALK

-570 TRVKILSKYKSAEA
+570 TRVKILSKYRSAEA
-584 FMEAPL
+584 FMAAPI
-590 EDVVELLG
+590 EDIEILLG
-598 KVRGGRLREEVAA
+598 KVRGNNLREQVAK
-611 YCAGAGIGSDA
+611 YC
-622 SADDA
+622 
-627 SAVENAN
+627 
-634 GASGVVANGCAEG
+634 
-647 DLDVISE
+647 SEFITPDTKD

>member
-1 MIQVNDH
+1 MISVNEH

-13 AELPALPGV
+13 TELPDRPGV
-22 YIMRNALGKII
+22 YIMKNAQGKII

-46 SYFDGSDHAG
+46 SYFDGSEHNG
-56 HRAATLMLPFI
+56 HRAATLMLPYI

-74 TESES
+74 TESEQ

-102 DKHFPYLAFSVN
+102 DKHFPYLAFSVK
-114 EAFPRL
+114 EPFPRL
-120 FLSRAVRKD
+120 SLSRSVKKD
-129 GCQYYGPYMSSRM
+129 GRQYYGPYMSSRYIDK
-142 VAQLQDIAARLFQI
+142 LIDIAARLFKI
-156 RECRLN
+156 RECSME
-162 LPLAKPQRPC
+162 LPAKHPVRPC

-179 CCAPCAG
+179 CSAPCAG
-186 LVTEEEYHRQVQQ
+186 LITQEEYAKDVESTRL
-199 VQMMLNGKRDDLI
+199 MLEGKRDDLI
-212 AEWEREMQAASERLD
+212 DKWQREMEEASANLD
-227 FEMAMKKRDAIQAL
+227 FETAMKKRDAIQAL
-241 KATGIHQ
+241 QASGTHQ
-248 KTDVTDASLCLDV
+248 KTDTTDPNLSLDV
-261 LSLRR
+261 VTLRR
-266 NGTMAAAVIFEYRNG
+266 NGDMAAAVILEYRKG
-281 VLCGRR
+281 VLMGRR

-295 EENETEIF
+295 EDDETEIF
-303 CQMLMQ
+303 RQMVLP
-309 WYMDVEFIPG
+309 WYMEAPLIPA
-319 EIATDVVL
+319 EIATDIVL
-327 ADVAEERNL
+327 PEDRKE
-336 LESALA
+336 LEAALSKQA
-342 EKARHKVVVS
+342 GRKVTFS
-352 NPQRGEKLGF
+352 TPQRGEKLGF

-379 EVQKYSEIDGSV
+379 EVQKYSEIDQSV

-429 GRPDKSNYRKF
+429 GRPDKANYRKF
-440 IIKTVTGVDDFASMR
+440 IIKTVEGVDDFASMR

-462 RRLEDEG
+462 RRLENEG
-469 IPMPDLWVCDGGKGQ
+469 VPMPDLWVCDGGKGQ

-489 QILKELGHDEDLP
+489 QILKELGHDQDLP

-517 DRPSIVLHR
+517 DRKSIVLHR
-526 TNPALK
+526 TSPALK

-570 TRVKILSKYKSAEA
+570 TRVKILSKYRSAEA
-584 FMEAPL
+584 FMAAPI
-590 EDVVELLG
+590 EDIEILLG
-598 KVRGGRLREEVAA
+598 KVRGNNLRDQVAK
-611 YCAGAGIGSDA
+611 YCADFIRPSGL
-622 SADDA
+622 DDNKD
-627 SAVENAN
+627 S
-634 GASGVVANGCAEG
+634 EG
-647 DLDVISE
+647 

>member
-1 MIQVNDH
+1 MLYSPQGSAMTILVNEH

-13 AELPALPGV
+13 SELPDRPGV
-22 YIMRNALGKII
+22 YIMKNAQGKII

-56 HRAATLMLPFI
+56 HRAATLMLPYI

-74 TESES
+74 TESEQ

-102 DKHFPYLAFSVN
+102 DKHFPYLAFSVK
-114 EAFPRL
+114 EPFPRL
-120 FLSRAVRKD
+120 TLSRSVKKD
-129 GCQYYGPYMSSRM
+129 DRQYYGPYMSSRYIDKLIDLS
-142 VAQLQDIAARLFQI
+142 AKLFHI
-156 RECRLN
+156 RECSME
-162 LPLAKPQRPC
+162 LPAKHPVRPC

-179 CCAPCAG
+179 CDAPCAG
-186 LVTEEEYHRQVQQ
+186 LITQEEYAHNVKNARL
-199 VQMMLNGKRDDLI
+199 MLEGKRDDLI
-212 AEWEREMQAASERLD
+212 ELWTREMEEASANLD
-227 FEMAMKKRDAIQAL
+227 FETAMKKRDAIQAL
-241 KATGIHQ
+241 ESTGTRQ
-248 KTDVTDASLCLDV
+248 KTDTSDPNLSLDV
-261 LSLRR
+261 VTLRR
-266 NGTMAAAVIFEYRNG
+266 NGSMAAAVILEYRKG
-281 VLCGRR
+281 VLMGRR

-295 EENETEIF
+295 EDDETEIF
-303 CQMLMQ
+303 RQMILP
-309 WYMDVEFIPG
+309 WYMDAPLIPA
-319 EIATDVVL
+319 EIATDIAL
-327 ADVAEERNL
+327 PEDYRE
-336 LESALA
+336 LEAALSKQA
-342 EKARHKVVVS
+342 GRKVYFS
-352 NPQRGEKLGF
+352 IPQRGEKLGF

-379 EVQKYSEIDGSV
+379 EVQKYSEIDQSV

-440 IIKTVTGVDDFASMR
+440 IIKTVEGVDDFASMR

-462 RRLEDEG
+462 RRLEEEG
-469 IPMPDLWVCDGGKGQ
+469 TPMPDLWVCDGGKGQ

-489 QILKELGHDEDLP
+489 TILKELGHDQDLP

-517 DRPSIVLHR
+517 DRKSIVLHR
-526 TNPALK
+526 TSPALK

-570 TRVKILSKYKSAEA
+570 TRVKVLSKYKSAEA

-590 EDVVELLG
+590 EDIEILLG
-598 KVRGGRLREEVAA
+598 KVRGNKLREQVAK
-611 YCAGAGIGSDA
+611 Y
-622 SADDA
+622 
-627 SAVENAN
+627 
-634 GASGVVANGCAEG
+634 VAEF
-647 DLDVISE
+647 IEPQSE

>member
-1 MIQVNDH
+1 VISVNEH

-13 AELPALPGV
+13 SELPDRPGV
-22 YIMRNALGKII
+22 YIMKNAQGKII

-46 SYFDGSDHAG
+46 SYFDGSEHNG
-56 HRAATLMLPFI
+56 HRAATLMLPYI

-74 TESES
+74 TESEE

-102 DKHFPYLAFSVN
+102 DKHFPYLAFSVK
-114 EAFPRL
+114 EPFPRL
-120 FLSRAVRKD
+120 SLSRSVKKD
-129 GCQYYGPYMSSRM
+129 GRQYFGPYMSSRYIDK
-142 VAQLQDIAARLFQI
+142 LIDIAARLFRI
-156 RECRLN
+156 RECSME
-162 LPLAKPQRPC
+162 LPAKHPVRPC

-179 CCAPCAG
+179 CSAPCAG
-186 LVTEEEYHRQVQQ
+186 LISQEDYARDVESARL
-199 VQMMLNGKRDDLI
+199 MLEGKRDDLI
-212 AEWEREMQAASERLD
+212 DKWQREMEEASANLD
-227 FEMAMKKRDAIQAL
+227 FETAMKKRDAIQAL
-241 KATGIHQ
+241 QASGTRQ
-248 KTDVTDASLCLDV
+248 KTDTSDPNLSLDV
-261 LSLRR
+261 VTLRR
-266 NGTMAAAVIFEYRNG
+266 NGDMAAAVILEYRKG
-281 VLCGRR
+281 VLMGRR

-295 EENETEIF
+295 EDDETEIF
-303 CQMLMQ
+303 RQMVLP
-309 WYMDVEFIPG
+309 WYMEAPLIPA
-319 EIATDVVL
+319 EIATDIVL
-327 ADVAEERNL
+327 PDDRKE
-336 LESALA
+336 LEAALSKQA
-342 EKARHKVVVS
+342 GRKVS
-352 NPQRGEKLGF
+352 FSTPQRGEKLGF

-379 EVQKYSEIDGSV
+379 EVQKYSEIDQSV

-429 GRPDKSNYRKF
+429 GRPDKANYRKF
-440 IIKTVTGVDDFASMR
+440 IIKTVEGVDDFASMR

-462 RRLEDEG
+462 RRLENEG
-469 IPMPDLWVCDGGKGQ
+469 VPMPDLWVCDGGKGQ

-489 QILKELGHDEDLP
+489 QILKELGHDQDLP

-517 DRPSIVLHR
+517 DRKSIVLHR
-526 TNPALK
+526 TSPALK

-570 TRVKILSKYKSAEA
+570 TRVKILSKYRSAEA
-584 FMEAPL
+584 FMAAPI
-590 EDVVELLG
+590 EDIEILLG
-598 KVRGGRLREEVAA
+598 KVRGNNLRDQVAK
-611 YCAGAGIGSDA
+611 YVTEFITPDT
-622 SADDA
+622 
-627 SAVENAN
+627 
-634 GASGVVANGCAEG
+634 EG
-647 DLDVISE
+647 

>member
-1 MIQVNDH
+1 MISVNEH

-13 AELPALPGV
+13 TELPDRPGV
-22 YIMRNALGKII
+22 YIMKNAQGKII

-46 SYFDGSDHAG
+46 SYFDGSEHNG
-56 HRAATLMLPFI
+56 HRAATLMLPYI

-74 TESES
+74 TESEE

-102 DKHFPYLAFSVN
+102 DKHFPYLAFSVK
-114 EAFPRL
+114 EPFPRL
-120 FLSRAVRKD
+120 SLSRSVKKD
-129 GCQYYGPYMSSRM
+129 GRQYYGPYMGSRYIDK
-142 VAQLQDIAARLFQI
+142 LIDISARLFKI
-156 RECRLN
+156 RECSME
-162 LPLAKPQRPC
+162 LPAKHPVRPC

-179 CCAPCAG
+179 CSAPCAG
-186 LVTEEEYHRQVQQ
+186 HITQEEYAKDVESTRL
-199 VQMMLNGKRDDLI
+199 MLEGKRDDLI
-212 AEWEREMQAASERLD
+212 DKWQREMEEASANLD
-227 FEMAMKKRDAIQAL
+227 FETAMKKRDAIQAL
-241 KATGIHQ
+241 QASGTHQ
-248 KTDVTDASLCLDV
+248 KTDTSDPNLSLDV
-261 LSLRR
+261 VTLRR
-266 NGTMAAAVIFEYRNG
+266 NGDMAAAVILEYRKG
-281 VLCGRR
+281 VLMGRR

-295 EENETEIF
+295 EDDETEIF
-303 CQMLMQ
+303 RQMVLP
-309 WYMDVEFIPG
+309 WYMEAPLIPA
-319 EIATDVVL
+319 EIATDIVL
-327 ADVAEERNL
+327 PEDREI
-336 LESALA
+336 LEQALS
-342 EKARHKVVVS
+342 EKAGRKVRFS
-352 NPQRGEKLGF
+352 SPQRGEKLGF

-379 EVQKYSEIDGSV
+379 EVQKYSEIDQSV

-429 GRPDKSNYRKF
+429 GRPDKANYRKF
-440 IIKTVTGVDDFASMR
+440 IIKTVEGVDDFASMR

-462 RRLEDEG
+462 RRLENEG
-469 IPMPDLWVCDGGKGQ
+469 VPMPDLWVCDGGKGQ

-489 QILKELGHDEDLP
+489 QILKELGHDQDLP

-517 DRPSIVLHR
+517 DRKSIVLHR
-526 TNPALK
+526 TSPALK

-570 TRVKILSKYKSAEA
+570 TRVKILSKYRSAEA
-584 FMEAPL
+584 FMAAPI
-590 EDVVELLG
+590 EDIEILLG
-598 KVRGGRLREEVAA
+598 KVRGNNLRDQVAK
-611 YCAGAGIGSDA
+611 YCTDFIRPSGL
-622 SADDA
+622 DDNKD
-627 SAVENAN
+627 S
-634 GASGVVANGCAEG
+634 EG
-647 DLDVISE
+647 

>member
-1 MIQVNDH
+1 MISVNEH

-13 AELPALPGV
+13 SELPDRPGV
-22 YIMRNALGKII
+22 YIMKNAQGKII

-46 SYFDGSDHAG
+46 SYFDGSEHNG
-56 HRAATLMLPFI
+56 HRAATLMLPYI

-74 TESES
+74 TESEQ

-102 DKHFPYLAFSVN
+102 DKHFPYLAFSVK
-114 EAFPRL
+114 EPFPRL
-120 FLSRAVRKD
+120 SLSRSVKKD
-129 GCQYYGPYMSSRM
+129 GRQYFGPYMSSRYIDK
-142 VAQLQDIAARLFQI
+142 LIDISARLFKI
-156 RECRLN
+156 RECSME
-162 LPLAKPQRPC
+162 LPAKHPVRPC

-179 CCAPCAG
+179 CSAPCAG
-186 LVTEEEYHRQVQQ
+186 LITQEEYARDVENTRQ
-199 VQMMLNGKRDDLI
+199 MLEGKRDDLI
-212 AEWEREMQAASERLD
+212 EKWTREMEEASANLD
-227 FEMAMKKRDAIQAL
+227 FETAMKRRDAIQAL
-241 KATGIHQ
+241 ESTSVRQ
-248 KTDVTDASLCLDV
+248 KTDTSDPTLSLDV
-261 LSLRR
+261 VTLRR
-266 NGTMAAAVIFEYRNG
+266 NGDMAAAVILEYRNG
-281 VLCGRR
+281 VLLGRR

-295 EENETEIF
+295 EDDETEIF
-303 CQMLMQ
+303 RQMVLP
-309 WYMDVEFIPG
+309 WYMEAPLIPA
-319 EIATDVVL
+319 EIATDIVL
-327 ADVAEERNL
+327 PDDRSE
-336 LESALA
+336 LEAALSKQA
-342 EKARHKVVVS
+342 KRKVQFT

-379 EVQKYSEIDGSV
+379 EVQKYSEIDQSV

-415 SGTNTVASLVAFKN
+415 SGTNKVASLVAFKN
-429 GRPDKSNYRKF
+429 GRPDKANYRKF
-440 IIKTVTGVDDFASMR
+440 IIKTVEGVDDFASMR

-462 RRLEDEG
+462 RRLENEG
-469 IPMPDLWVCDGGKGQ
+469 VPMPDLWVCDGGKGQ

-489 QILKELGHDEDLP
+489 QILKELGHDQDLP

-517 DRPSIVLHR
+517 DRKSIVLHR
-526 TNPALK
+526 TSPALK

-570 TRVKILSKYKSAEA
+570 TRVKILSKYRSAEA
-584 FMEAPL
+584 FMAAPI
-590 EDVVELLG
+590 EDIEILLG
-598 KVRGGRLREEVAA
+598 KVRGNNLRDQVAK
-611 YCAGAGIGSDA
+611 YCADFITPD
-622 SADDA
+622 
-627 SAVENAN
+627 
-634 GASGVVANGCAEG
+634 
-647 DLDVISE
+647 SES

>member
-1 MIQVNDH
+1 MKFIINRVVISVNEH

-13 AELPALPGV
+13 SELPDRPGV
-22 YIMRNALGKII
+22 YIMKNAQGKII

-46 SYFDGSDHAG
+46 SYFDGSEHNG
-56 HRAATLMLPFI
+56 HRAATLMLPYI

-74 TESES
+74 TESEE

-102 DKHFPYLAFSVN
+102 DKHFPYLAFSVK
-114 EAFPRL
+114 ESFPRL
-120 FLSRAVRKD
+120 SLSRSVKKD
-129 GCQYYGPYMSSRM
+129 GRQYFGPYMSSRYIDK
-142 VAQLQDIAARLFQI
+142 LIDIAARLFRI
-156 RECRLN
+156 RECSME
-162 LPLAKPQRPC
+162 LPAKHPVRPC

-179 CCAPCAG
+179 CSAPCAG
-186 LVTEEEYHRQVQQ
+186 LISQEDYARDVESARL
-199 VQMMLNGKRDDLI
+199 MLEGKRDDLI
-212 AEWEREMQAASERLD
+212 DKWQREMEEASANLD
-227 FEMAMKKRDAIQAL
+227 FETAMKKRDAIQAL
-241 KATGIHQ
+241 QASGTRQ
-248 KTDVTDASLCLDV
+248 KTDTSDPNLSLDV
-261 LSLRR
+261 VTLRR
-266 NGTMAAAVIFEYRNG
+266 NGDMAAAVILEYRKG
-281 VLCGRR
+281 VLMGRR

-295 EENETEIF
+295 EDDETEIF
-303 CQMLMQ
+303 RQMVLP
-309 WYMDVEFIPG
+309 WYMEAPLIPA
-319 EIATDVVL
+319 EIATDIVL
-327 ADVAEERNL
+327 PDDRKE
-336 LESALA
+336 LEAALSKQA
-342 EKARHKVVVS
+342 GRKVS
-352 NPQRGEKLGF
+352 FSTPQRGEKLGF

-379 EVQKYSEIDGSV
+379 EVQKYSEIDQSV

-429 GRPDKSNYRKF
+429 GRPDKANYRKF
-440 IIKTVTGVDDFASMR
+440 IIKTVEGVDDFASMR

-462 RRLEDEG
+462 RRLENEG
-469 IPMPDLWVCDGGKGQ
+469 VPMPDLWVCDGGKGQ

-489 QILKELGHDEDLP
+489 QILKELGHDQDLP

-517 DRPSIVLHR
+517 DRKSIVLHR
-526 TNPALK
+526 TSPALK

-570 TRVKILSKYKSAEA
+570 TRVKILSKYRSAEA
-584 FMEAPL
+584 FMAAPI
-590 EDVVELLG
+590 EDIEILLG
-598 KVRGGRLREEVAA
+598 KVRGNNLRDQVAK
-611 YCAGAGIGSDA
+611 YVTEFITPDT
-622 SADDA
+622 
-627 SAVENAN
+627 
-634 GASGVVANGCAEG
+634 EG
-647 DLDVISE
+647 

>member
-1 MIQVNDH
+1 MIEVNEH
-8 IQRRL
+8 IGRRI
-13 AELPALPGV
+13 AELPERPGV
-22 YIMRNALGKII
+22 YLMKNASGKII

-74 TESES
+74 TESEE

-86 NLIRKHT
+86 TLIRKHT

-102 DKHFPYLAFSVN
+102 DKHFPYLAFSVK
-114 EAFPRL
+114 EPFPRL
-120 FLSRAVRKD
+120 FLSRSVHKD
-129 GCQYYGPYMSSRM
+129 DCLYYGPYMNSR
-142 VAQLQDIAARLFQI
+142 VVSQLTDLAARLFHI
-156 RECRLN
+156 RECRLK
-162 LPLAKPQRPC
+162 LPLASPARPC

-179 CCAPCAG
+179 CDAPCAG
-186 LVTEEEYHRQVQQ
+186 LVSEEDYAKSVAQAKLLLE
-199 VQMMLNGKRDDLI
+199 GKRDDLV
-212 AEWEREMQAASERLD
+212 AQWQAEMQQASENLD
-227 FEMAMKKRDAIQAL
+227 FELAGKKRDAIQAL
-241 KATGIHQ
+241 QATGIHQ
-248 KTDVTDASLCLDV
+248 KTDTSDPNLSLDV

-266 NGTMAAAVIFEYRNG
+266 NGSMAAAVILEYRKG
-281 VLCGRR
+281 VLTGRR
-287 HYRLECKL
+287 HYRMECRLEDDVP
-295 EENETEIF
+295 EILR
-303 CQMLMQ
+303 QMLVQ
-309 WYMDVEFIPG
+309 WYMDVPMVPS
-319 EIATDVVL
+319 EIAVDVEDLPDRDML
-327 ADVAEERNL
+327 AQ
-336 LESALA
+336 ALS
-342 EKARHKVVVS
+342 EKAGHRVLLTQ
-352 NPQRGEKLGF
+352 PQRGDKVGF

-379 EVQKYSEIDGSV
+379 EVQKYSEVDQSV

-415 SGTNTVASLVAFKN
+415 SGTNTVASLVAFRN
-429 GRPDKSNYRKF
+429 GRPDKKNYRKF
-440 IIKTVTGVDDFASMR
+440 IIKTVEGVDDFASMR

-462 RRLEDEG
+462 RRLESEG

-489 QILKELGHDEDLP
+489 QILKELGHDQDLP

-517 DRPSIVLHR
+517 NRPSIVLHR
-526 TNPALK
+526 TSPALK

-562 KMPGVGHE
+562 KIPGVGHE
-570 TRVKILSKYKSAEA
+570 TRVKILSKYRSAEA
-584 FMEAPL
+584 FMAAPL
-590 EDVVELLG
+590 EDIELLFG
-598 KVRGGRLREEVAA
+598 KVRGNRLREQVAQ
-611 YCAGAGIGSDA
+611 YCADEPEDSDNLEA
-622 SADDA
+622 
-627 SAVENAN
+627 
-634 GASGVVANGCAEG
+634 
-647 DLDVISE
+647 

>member
-1 MIQVNDH
+1 MISVNEH

-13 AELPALPGV
+13 TELPDRPGV
-22 YIMRNALGKII
+22 YIMKNAQGKII

-46 SYFDGSDHAG
+46 SYFDGSEHNG
-56 HRAATLMLPFI
+56 HRAATLMLPYI

-74 TESES
+74 TESEQ

-102 DKHFPYLAFSVN
+102 DKHFPYLAFSVK
-114 EAFPRL
+114 EPFPRL
-120 FLSRAVRKD
+120 SLSRSVKKD
-129 GCQYYGPYMSSRM
+129 GRQYYGPYMSSRYIDK
-142 VAQLQDIAARLFQI
+142 LIDISARLFKI
-156 RECRLN
+156 RECSME
-162 LPLAKPQRPC
+162 LPAKHPVRPC

-179 CCAPCAG
+179 CSAPCAG
-186 LVTEEEYHRQVQQ
+186 LISQEDYAKDVANARL
-199 VQMMLNGKRDDLI
+199 MLEGKRDDLI
-212 AEWEREMQAASERLD
+212 DLWQREMEEASERLD
-227 FEMAMKKRDAIQAL
+227 FETAMKKRDAIQAL
-241 KATGIHQ
+241 QASGTRQ
-248 KTDVTDASLCLDV
+248 KTDTSDPNLSLDV
-261 LSLRR
+261 VTLRR
-266 NGTMAAAVIFEYRNG
+266 NGDMAAAVNLEYRKG
-281 VLCGRR
+281 VLMGRR

-295 EENETEIF
+295 EDDETEIF
-303 CQMLMQ
+303 RQMVLP
-309 WYMDVEFIPG
+309 WYMEAPLIPA
-319 EIATDVVL
+319 EIATDIVL
-327 ADVAEERNL
+327 PEDRKE
-336 LESALA
+336 LEAALSKQA
-342 EKARHKVVVS
+342 GRKVS
-352 NPQRGEKLGF
+352 FSTPQRGEKLGF

-379 EVQKYSEIDGSV
+379 EVQKYSEIDQSV

-429 GRPDKSNYRKF
+429 GRPDKANYRKF
-440 IIKTVTGVDDFASMR
+440 IIKTVEGVDDFASMR

-462 RRLEDEG
+462 RRLENEG
-469 IPMPDLWVCDGGKGQ
+469 VPMPDLWVCDGGKGQ

-489 QILKELGHDEDLP
+489 QILKELGHDQDLP

-517 DRPSIVLHR
+517 DRKSIVLHR
-526 TNPALK
+526 TSPALK

-570 TRVKILSKYKSAEA
+570 TRVKILSKYRSPEA
-584 FMEAPL
+584 FMAAPI
-590 EDVVELLG
+590 EDIEILLG
-598 KVRGGRLREEVAA
+598 KVRGNNLRDQVAK
-611 YCAGAGIGSDA
+611 YCADFIRPSGL
-622 SADDA
+622 DDNKD
-627 SAVENAN
+627 S
-634 GASGVVANGCAEG
+634 EG
-647 DLDVISE
+647 

>member
-1 MIQVNDH
+1 MISVNEH

-13 AELPALPGV
+13 NELPDRPGV
-22 YIMRNALGKII
+22 YIMKNANGKII

-46 SYFDGSDHAG
+46 SYFDGSDHQG
-56 HRAATLMLPFI
+56 HRAATLMLPYI

-74 TESES
+74 TETEE

-86 NLIRKHT
+86 NLVRKHT

-102 DKHFPYLAFSVN
+102 DKHFPYLAFSVR
-114 EAFPRL
+114 EPFPRL
-120 FLSRAVRKD
+120 FLTRSVKKD
-129 GCQYYGPYMSSRM
+129 SNQYYGPYMSSRY
-142 VAQLQDIAARLFQI
+142 VDKLKDICARLFKI
-156 RECRLN
+156 RECTME
-162 LPLAKPQRPC
+162 LPARSPQRPC

-179 CCAPCAG
+179 CKAPCAN
-186 LVTEEEYHRQVQQ
+186 LVTREEYYKDVMQAR
-199 VQMMLNGKRDDLI
+199 LLLEGKRDDLQEI
-212 AEWEREMQAASERLD
+212 WQKEMEEAAANLD
-227 FEMAMKKRDAIQAL
+227 FETAAKKRDAIQAL
-241 KATGIHQ
+241 QSTGIHA
-248 KTDVTDASLCLDV
+248 KTDTSDPNLSLDIVT
-261 LSLRR
+261 LRR
-266 NGTMAAAVIFEYRNG
+266 NGSLAAAVILEYRAG
-281 VLCGRR
+281 VLTGRR
-287 HYRLECKL
+287 HYRLKCEL
-295 EENETEIF
+295 EDDETEIF
-303 CQMLMQ
+303 RQMILN
-309 WYMDVEFIPG
+309 WYAEADFIPG
-319 EIATDVVL
+319 EIATDIQL
-327 ADVAEERNL
+327 PEDATL
-336 LESALA
+336 LQEALTQQA
-342 EKARHKVVVS
+342 KHKVYFN

-379 EVQKYSEIDGSV
+379 EVQKYSEIDQSV

-429 GRPDKSNYRKF
+429 GKPDKANYRKF
-440 IIKTVTGVDDFASMR
+440 IIKTVSGVDDFASMR

-469 IPMPDLWVCDGGKGQ
+469 TPMPDLWVCDGGKGQ

-489 QILKELGHDEDLP
+489 QILKELGHDQDLP

-517 DRPSIVLHR
+517 ERKSIVLHR
-526 TNPALK
+526 TSPALK

-562 KMPGVGHE
+562 KQPGVGHE
-570 TRVKILSKYKSAEA
+570 TRIKILSKYKSAEA
-584 FMEAPL
+584 FMAAPL
-590 EDVVELLG
+590 EDIEILLG
-598 KVRGGRLREEVAA
+598 KVRGNKLREQIAQ
-611 YCAGAGIGSDA
+611 YCADFITPDFGNDPQGQQD
-622 SADDA
+622 
-627 SAVENAN
+627 
-634 GASGVVANGCAEG
+634 
-647 DLDVISE
+647 SE